1 MALQTSHPH
10 LTFAT
15 RTHVGEVDVC
25 GFAASIR
32 SRDPA
37 DGLPVAPADTMSF
50 VLEFVAPLAGR
61 TAFRG
66 AT

>member
-15 RTHVGEVDVC
+15 RTHVGEVDV
-25 GFAASIR
+25 FTASNR

-37 DGLPVAPADTMSF
+37 DGLPVATADTKNS

-66 AT
+66 AI